1 MYDKIPRNEKKK
13 ENASADTLSFPFHLV
28 AGCSHGI
35 AYSIPQAC
43 NPKAVAMAVNT
54 VMAIWRIFPH
64 TVFLFSL
71 FIVFLCV

>member
-1 MYDKIPRNEKKK
+1 MEKRKRTHR
-13 ENASADTLSFPFHLV
+13 AIRSLFV
-28 AGCSHGI
+28 ARRSHGI

-64 TVFLFSL
+64 TVFLFPRSFATL
-71 FIVFLCV
+71 RFALDDN

>member
-1 MYDKIPRNEKKK
+1 MYDKIPRNGKKT
-13 ENASADTLSFPFHLV
+13 ENASADMLSFSFLLV
-28 AGCSHGI
+28 AARSHGI

-71 FIVFLCV
+71 LIVCV